1 MDGDTI
7 AAISTPIGEGGIG
20 IVRLTGPDAMDLADG
35 LFRSA
40 RGISLRAAPSHTL
53 HYGRIVV
60 DGRPID
66 EVLVSVLRA
75 PRTYTREDMIEINC
89 HGGVVATRAVLDVV
103 LTAGARMAERGE
115 FTKRA
120 FLNGRISLDQA
131 KAVLDVVRARTE
143 LGLEAA
149 VDRLGGRFSGAL
161 DDVRRTLAEVLAD
174 LEVEIDYPDLDVD
187 VEAVLPRIDAL
198 CEQVDRML
206 AQSEQGR
213 IVREGLTVAIVG
225 RPNVG
230 KSTLLNALLAEE
242 RAIVTPI
249 PGTTRDTVEEESS
262 LGGIPVRWIDT
273 AGLRRPTDPV
283 EAEGIDRTERAID
296 RSDLVLCLVDR
307 SEPLTAEDRKILDR
321 RWGVPSILVVNKT
334 DLPNRLGADLPNRL
348 GADLPDRLG
357 VALPTADRIDVSA
370 KTGDG
375 IEALTDAIVDRL
387 VGGQLPTRNSVLLL
401 DTWERDLIRRVGEA
415 LKAAAEAAR
424 VGQTPDMIA
433 EELRI
438 AFRTAGELQGID
450 VSESILDAVFERFCV
465 GK

>member
-20 IVRLTGPDAMDLADG
+20 IVRLTGPEAIELAAG

-40 RGISLRAAPSHTL
+40 RGDTLREAPTHTL
-53 HYGRIVV
+53 HYGRVFV

-75 PRTYTREDMIEINC
+75 PRTYTREDIVEINC
-89 HGGVVATRAVLDVV
+89 HGGVVATQAVLDAA
-103 LTAGARMAERGE
+103 LAAGARMAERGE

-131 KAVLDVVRARTE
+131 KAVLDVVQARTA

-149 VDRLGGRFSGAL
+149 VDRLGGRFSVAL
-161 DDVRRTLAEVLAD
+161 DDVRRTIAEILAD

-187 VEAVLPRIDAL
+187 VEAILPRIDDLARR
-198 CEQVDRML
+198 VGRML

-213 IVREGLTVAIVG
+213 IVREGLTIAIIG

-249 PGTTRDTVEEESS
+249 PGTTRDTVEEQAS

-273 AGLRRPTDPV
+273 AGLRRPSDPI
-283 EAEGIDRTERAID
+283 EAEGIDRTEQAID
-296 RSDLVLCLVDR
+296 RSDLVLCLLDG
-307 SEPLTAEDRKILDR
+307 SEPLAPEDRELLGRTWD
-321 RWGVPSILVVNKT
+321 VPTILVVNKT
-334 DLPNRLGADLPNRL
+334 DLP
-348 GADLPDRLG
+348 DRLG
-357 VALPTADRIDVSA
+357 DGDLGSFGDRLDVSA
-370 KTGDG
+370 KVGDG
-375 IEALTDAIVDRL
+375 IDELRDAILARL
-387 VGGQLPTRNSVLLL
+387 TGGELPTRNSILLL
-401 DTWERDLIRRVGEA
+401 DAWERDLIRRVGEE
-415 LKAAAEAAR
+415 LERGAEGAR
-424 VGQTPDMIA
+424 DGRTADMIA
-433 EELRI
+433 EELRF
-438 AFRTAGELQGID
+438 AYRTAGELQGID